1 MTFATRS
8 CVWARIGAGA
18 ALFVVELVIVLGLGA
33 APKHA
38 MAQDAAATTDC
49 TLGHCPDKKPPSGGP
64 EVKSNGPAM
73 AAPRQAGSNKLAA
86 AVNDAGRP
94 RGSNAPG
101 NFDFYVLSLSWSP
114 GFCATGGAEKART
127 QCASGADLG
136 FVVHGLWP
144 QYNHG
149 YPSNCG
155 LGARTPSRIALQE
168 VKGLYPDE
176 GLARYEWR
184 RHGTCS
190 GKSPTDY
197 FADVR
202 RARQAITIPPPFRSP
217 HESQDWTPLDIQRA
231 FIAANPRLR
240 PGMLAVECMRS
251 VLREVRICF
260 SKDLHNF
267 VACPEV
273 AGHFC
278 YARQI
283 TVPPAH

>member
-1 MTFATRS
+1 MKIATKF
-8 CVWARIGAGA
+8 CVAASA
-18 ALFVVELVIVLGLGA
+18 ALLLLGLA
-33 APKHA
+33 SMPKEA
-38 MAQDAAATTDC
+38 VAQGTARGGNCILD
-49 TLGHCPDKKPPSGGP
+49 HCADKKPLPAGP
-64 EVKSNGPAM
+64 ETKADGVAKPASQPALGGKPNPTAY
-73 AAPRQAGSNKLAA
+73 AA
-86 AVNDAGRP
+86 RP

-101 NFDFYVLSLSWSP
+101 DFDFYVLSLSWSP
-114 GFCATGGAEKART
+114 GFCATGGAQRARA
-127 QCASGADLG
+127 QCAAGANLG

-144 QYNHG
+144 QYTHG
-149 YPSNCG
+149 YPSDCG
-155 LGARTPSRIALQE
+155 PAARSPSRIALQG

-184 RHGTCS
+184 KHGTCS

-202 RARQAITIPPPFRSP
+202 RAREAITIPPPFGKA
-217 HESQDWTPLDIQRA
+217 HEGQSWTPVDIQRA

-240 PGMLAVECMRS
+240 PGMLAVECSRA

-260 SKDLHNF
+260 SKDLRNF

-273 AGHFC
+273 ARHFC

-283 TVPPAH
+283 TVPPAR